1 MNQKKIIQLAV
12 ITVVGVWVFCL
23 STFLS
28 VTMGKRMLDA
38 QTTAPVTTLP
48 TVPSTTAPTTTDA
61 PSTTRLPVG
70 GNIVMADVSVED
82 PEWYVEE
89 QESIKISQVIDQ
101 VNKNNSTQKNTQKTT
116 KPKSN
121 VPSGKAAI
129 INTYVNGVNKLK
141 ASTDFSLYKDDKLDL
156 TIDKMP
162 AETIAKS
169 MAESLMQ
176 QVQKKPIT
184 YNFVGGTDSETGL
197 TPNQAIAPLNV
208 SAAVEESAV
217 TSAVAA
223 ATADGGYKITL
234 ILAPE
239 TQTYTTPAKNHST
252 MVEVVD
258 IAPYIPRGLTVKS
271 LDMSYTDT
279 KIEATFDKDG
289 RITAMVHYLKV
300 ERAVANVNFIID
312 VEVIVHGDF
321 VSNYTFSY

>member
-1 MNQKKIIQLAV
+1 MNQKKIIQLV
-12 ITVVGVWVFCL
+12 IITVVGVWIFCL

-28 VTMGKRMLDA
+28 VTMGRKMLAA
-38 QTTAPVTTLP
+38 QTTAPVVTAP
-48 TVPSTTAPTTTDA
+48 TVPSTTAPSTTEA

-70 GNIVMADVSVED
+70 GNIVMADISVED

-89 QESIKISQVIDQ
+89 QESIKVSQVIDE
-101 VNKNNSTQKNTQKTT
+101 VNRNNTTEKTT

-121 VPSGKAAI
+121 VPSGKTQI
-129 INTYVNGVNKLK
+129 IKAYVDGVNKLK
-141 ASTDFSLYKDDKLDL
+141 ASTDFSLYKDDKLNL
-156 TIDKMP
+156 AIDKMP
-162 AETIAKS
+162 AESIAKS
-169 MAESLMQ
+169 MAESLMK
-176 QVQKKPIT
+176 QVQKQPVN
-184 YNFVGGTDSETGL
+184 YNFVGGVDSGTGL

-223 ATADGGYKITL
+223 ATGDGGYKITL
-234 ILAPE
+234 LMIPE
-239 TQTYTTPAKNHST
+239 LQTYTTPAKNHST

-258 IAPYIPRGLTVKS
+258 ITPYIPAGLTVNT

-289 RITAMVHYLKV
+289 KILSMMHFLKV
-300 ERAVANVNFIID
+300 ERAVSNVSFLGFP

-321 VSNYTFSY
+321 TSNYTFSY

>member
-12 ITVVGVWVFCL
+12 ITVIGVWVFCM

-28 VTMGKRMLDA
+28 VSVGRKMLSA
-38 QTTAPVTTLP
+38 QTTAPVVTVP
-48 TVPSTTAPTTTDA
+48 TVPSTTAPTTTEA
-61 PSTTRLPVG
+61 PSTTRLPIG

-89 QESIKISQVIDQ
+89 QESIKVSQVIDE
-101 VNKNNSTQKNTQKTT
+101 VNRTNTTEKTA
-116 KPKSN
+116 KPNAN
-121 VPSGKAAI
+121 VPSGKTAI
-129 INTYVNGVNKLK
+129 IKAYVDGVNKLK
-141 ASTDFSLYKDDKLDL
+141 ASTDFSLYKDDKLNL

-162 AETIAKS
+162 AESIAKS

-176 QVQKKPIT
+176 QAQKKPIT
-184 YNFVGGTDSETGL
+184 YNFSGGTDAGTGL

-208 SAAVEESAV
+208 AATVEESAIS
-217 TSAVAA
+217 SAVAS
-223 ATADGGYKITL
+223 ATQDGGYKITL
-234 ILAPE
+234 LMAPE
-239 TQTYTTPAKNHST
+239 LQTYTTPAKNHST

-258 IAPYIPRGLTVKS
+258 IAPYIPKGLTVKN

-279 KIEATFDKDG
+279 KIEANFDKDG
-289 RITAMVHYLKV
+289 RIISMVHYLKV
-300 ERAVANVNFIID
+300 EKAVANVNFIID